1 VAQREALGV
10 NVYVLVMVLLK
21 AGDQVPVIPFKE
33 VVGQGVKVPP
43 AQIGPLGVKVG
54 MTFGVTLT
62 VTVSVE
68 VHPTP
73 LFAVKV

>member
-1 VAQREALGV
+1 
-10 NVYVLVMVLLK
+10 MVLLS

-33 VVGQGVKVPP
+33 VVGHAVKMPP
-43 AQIGPLGVKVG
+43 EHIGPLGVNVG
-54 MTFGVTLT
+54 ITFGVTLM
-62 VTVSVE
+62 VTVSVA